1 MIRLGPSRVEE
12 AVQVICGQS
21 STSGEQAGCW
31 LKAELWNGEEG
42 EEGVF
47 GRAGDKVGA
56 DLLE

>member
-1 MIRLGPSRVEE
+1 LE
-12 AVQVICGQS
+12 
-21 STSGEQAGCW
+21 
-31 LKAELWNGEEG
+31 AELWNGEEG